1 MEKFKIAGIV
11 ALLVVGSLFAKA
23 GNISTNYNQ
32 PEPGTDTVKC
42 KEQQFTKSFNKTFNV
57 NAKHLVV
64 LANKYGKVDVKT
76 GSGNQVV
83 VNVTITVET
92 SSDKSAQKVFDRINI
107 AFSEGPDFVKAE
119 TDIESQNGI
128 NIGGIWGS
136 NSVEFHI
143 DYDVT
148 MPAGNMLDVSNKYGN
163 THVAALTNWV
173 KMEQKYGDF
182 RIDAAGSM
190 SIALAYGGGTIGQ
203 VNGLSGTVSYGK
215 LSSKGTKDID
225 LKTKYSEFKF
235 DKVSTMNLQSAY
247 DDYEVNDINT
257 VKIDSKYGDFSF
269 GNVNNI
275 SITSAYTDFKIKQIE
290 SYAMM
295 KTSYGDVKIDDV
307 KNGFNSLDFN
317 GNYTDYTVGIA
328 PSVSYQLDVKTS
340 YGDVRRPS
348 SLKTTIEKEKGS
360 SLEIIGVVGDGNTK
374 STMKVRLN
382 YGDLKLK

>member
-64 LANKYGKVDVKT
+64 LSNKYGKVDVKT
-76 GSGNQVV
+76 GGTNQVV

-119 TDIESQNGI
+119 TDIESQSGI
-128 NIGGIWGS
+128 NIWGN
-136 NSVEFHI
+136 NSSEYHI

-190 SIALAYGGGTIGQ
+190 SVALAYGGGTIGQ

-235 DKVSTMNLQSAY
+235 DKVNTMNLQSAY

-328 PSVSYQLDVKTS
+328 PTVSYQLDVKTS

-348 SLKTTIEKEKGS
+348 SLKATVEKEKGS
-360 SLEIIGVVGDGNTK
+360 SLEIIGVVGDSNTK

>member
-1 MEKFKIAGIV
+1 MEKFKILGIV
-11 ALLVVGSLFAKA
+11 ALLVVGNLFAKA
-23 GNISTNYNQ
+23 GNNTTKYSDPKVETIT
-32 PEPGTDTVKC
+32 
-42 KEQQFTKSFNKTFNV
+42 KEDQQFTKTFNKTFNV
-57 NAKHLVV
+57 SAKHLVV
-64 LANKYGKVDVKT
+64 LSNKYGKVDVKT

-119 TDIESQNGI
+119 TDIESQSGI
-128 NIGGIWGS
+128 NINWGN
-136 NSVEFHI
+136 NSSDYHI

-215 LSSKGTKDID
+215 LSAKGTKDID

-247 DDYEVNDINT
+247 DDYEVNDVNT
-257 VKIDSKYGDFSF
+257 IKIDSKYGDFSI

-275 SITSAYTDFKIKQIE
+275 SVASAYTDFKIKQIE
-290 SYAMM
+290 SYAAM

-317 GNYTDYTVGIA
+317 GNYTDYTVGVG
-328 PSVSYQLDVKTS
+328 PSVSYQLDVKAS
-340 YGDVRRPS
+340 YGDVRKPS
-348 SLKTTIEKEKGS
+348 SLKTSVEKEKGS
-360 SLEIIGVVGDGNTK
+360 SLEIIGVVGDANTK

>member
-1 MEKFKIAGIV
+1 MEKFRIAGIV

-23 GNISTNYNQ
+23 GNITTNYNQ
-32 PEPGTDTVKC
+32 PGTDTVKC
-42 KEQQFTKSFNKTFNV
+42 KEQQFTKSFNKTFTV

-76 GSGNQVV
+76 GGTNQVV

-92 SSDKSAQKVFDRINI
+92 SSDKAAQKVFDRINI

-119 TDIESQNGI
+119 TDIESQSGI
-128 NIGGIWGS
+128 NIFS
-136 NSVEFHI
+136 NNSSEYHI

-235 DKVSTMNLQSAY
+235 DKVNTMNLQSAY
-247 DDYEVNDINT
+247 DDYEVNDVNT
-257 VKIDSKYGDFSF
+257 IKIDSKYGDFAL

-275 SITSAYTDFKIKQIE
+275 SLTSAYTDFKIKQIE
-290 SYAMM
+290 SYALM

-317 GNYTDYTVGIA
+317 GNYTDYTIGMA
-328 PSVSYQLDVKTS
+328 PSVSYQLDAKTS

-348 SLKTTIEKEKGS
+348 SLKTTVEKEKGS
-360 SLEIIGVVGDGNTK
+360 SLEIIGVVGDSNTK

>member
-1 MEKFKIAGIV
+1 MEKFRIAGIV

-23 GNISTNYNQ
+23 GNNTTNHSD
-32 PEPGTDTVKC
+32 PKVETIKSKD
-42 KEQQFTKSFNKTFNV
+42 QQFTKTFNKTFNV

-64 LANKYGKVDVKT
+64 LSNKYGKVDVKT
-76 GSGNQVV
+76 GGSNQVV
-83 VNVTITVET
+83 INVTITVET
-92 SSDKSAQKVFDRINI
+92 SSDKSAQKIFDRINI

-119 TDIESQNGI
+119 TDIESQSGI
-128 NIGGIWGS
+128 NIGWGN
-136 NSVEFHI
+136 NSSEYHI

-235 DKVSTMNLQSAY
+235 DKVNTMNLQSAY

-360 SLEIIGVVGDGNTK
+360 SLEIIGVVGDSNTK
-374 STMKVRLN
+374 STIKVRLN
-382 YGDLKLK
+382 YGDLRLK

>member
-1 MEKFKIAGIV
+1 MEKFRIAGIV

-23 GNISTNYNQ
+23 GNNTTNHSD
-32 PEPGTDTVKC
+32 PKIESITKKD
-42 KEQQFTKSFNKTFNV
+42 QQFTKTFNKTFNV

-64 LANKYGKVDVKT
+64 LSNKYGKVDVKT
-76 GSGNQVV
+76 GNTNQVV
-83 VNVTITVET
+83 INVTITVET
-92 SSDKSAQKVFDRINI
+92 SSDKSAQKIFDRINI

-119 TDIESQNGI
+119 TDIESQSGI
-128 NIGGIWGS
+128 NIGNWGN
-136 NSVEFHI
+136 NSSDYRI

-215 LSSKGTKDID
+215 LSSRGTKDVD

-247 DDYEVNDINT
+247 DDYEVNDVNT
-257 VKIDSKYGDFSF
+257 IKIDSKYGDFSL

-275 SITSAYTDFKIKQIE
+275 SVASAYTDFKIKQIE
-290 SYAMM
+290 SYALM
-295 KTSYGDVKIDDV
+295 KTSYGDVKIEDV

-317 GNYTDYTVGIA
+317 GNYTDYTVGMD

-348 SLKTTIEKEKGS
+348 SLKSTVEKEKGS

-374 STMKVRLN
+374 STIKVRLN
-382 YGDLKLK
+382 YGDLRLK

>member
-1 MEKFKIAGIV
+1 MEKFKIIGII
-11 ALLVVGSLFAKA
+11 ALLFVGNPFVKA
-23 GNISTNYNQ
+23 VNITTNRNDSKA
-32 PEPGTDTVKC
+32 TTMAVI
-42 KEQQFTKSFNKTFNV
+42 EQQFTKTFNKTFNV
-57 NAKHLVV
+57 TPKHLVV

-76 GSGNQVV
+76 GNTNQVV
-83 VNVTITVET
+83 VNVVITVET

-119 TDIESQNGI
+119 TDIESQSGI
-128 NIGGIWGS
+128 NIGWGS
-136 NSVEFHI
+136 NSSDFRI

-148 MPAGNMLDVSNKYGN
+148 MPSGNMLDVSNKYGN
-163 THVAALTNWV
+163 THVGTLTNWV
-173 KMEQKYGDF
+173 KLEQKYGDF

-247 DDYEVNDINT
+247 DDYEINDINT

-275 SITSAYTDFKIKQIE
+275 SIASAYTDFKIKQIE
-290 SYAMM
+290 SYALM

-307 KNGFNSLDFN
+307 KNGFNSLDLN
-317 GNYTDYTVGIA
+317 GSYTDYTIGIN
-328 PSVSYQLDVKTS
+328 PSVSYQLEARIS
-340 YGDVRRPS
+340 YGDVRRPAN
-348 SLKTTIEKEKGS
+348 LKTTVEKEKGS
-360 SLEIIGVVGDGNTK
+360 SLEVIGVVGDGNTK
-374 STMKVRLN
+374 SSIRVRLS
-382 YGDLKLK
+382 YGDLRLK

>member
-1 MEKFKIAGIV
+1 MEKFKILGIV
-11 ALLVVGSLFAKA
+11 ALLVVGNLFAKA
-23 GNISTNYNQ
+23 GNNTTKYSDPKVETIT
-32 PEPGTDTVKC
+32 
-42 KEQQFTKSFNKTFNV
+42 KEDQQFTKTFNKTFNV

-64 LANKYGKVDVKT
+64 LSNKYGKVDVKT

-119 TDIESQNGI
+119 TDIESQSGI
-128 NIGGIWGS
+128 NINWGN
-136 NSVEFHI
+136 NSSDYRI

-247 DDYEVNDINT
+247 DDYEVNDVNT
-257 VKIDSKYGDFSF
+257 IKIDSKYGDFSI

>member
-1 MEKFKIAGIV
+1 MEKFKIVGIV
-11 ALLVVGSLFAKA
+11 ALLVVGNLFAKA
-23 GNISTNYNQ
+23 GNNTTKYSD
-32 PEPGTDTVKC
+32 PKVEAVKR
-42 KEQQFTKSFNKTFNV
+42 EDQQFTKTFNKTFNV

-64 LANKYGKVDVKT
+64 LSNKYGKVDVKT

-119 TDIESQNGI
+119 TDIESQSGI
-128 NIGGIWGS
+128 NINWGN
-136 NSVEFHI
+136 NSSDYHI

-247 DDYEVNDINT
+247 DDYEVNDVNT
-257 VKIDSKYGDFSF
+257 IKIDSKYGDFSI

-275 SITSAYTDFKIKQIE
+275 SVASAYTDFKIKQIE
-290 SYAMM
+290 SYAAM

-317 GNYTDYTVGIA
+317 GNYTDYTIGIG

-348 SLKTTIEKEKGS
+348 SLKTSIEKEKGS
-360 SLEIIGVVGDGNTK
+360 TLEIIGVVGDSNTK